1 MKKFKKGTLAE
12 IVIIMAKMGVKG
24 DITCKRPDL
33 ERRIE
38 AKEHK
43 YTTGY
48 LGMYGGKEARFGI
61 VVEYFSRLR
70 VGITGGVGLMIY
82 DWRNYEHEGEKL
94 QLTRQFLSEE
104 EMEMTKKS
112 SMGKQDY
119 MVVAARGMLNK
130 TTLDD
135 VLRRSFKKYM
145 EEEFKIKINVWVMQI
160 RHMDDR
166 VRMRDE
172 GIMIGVVAE
181 GSGERM
187 AKRLEVFKEGRKKG
201 MMLLDGIDVQLF
213 RDVKKYGTR

>member
-1 MKKFKKGTLAE
+1 MVGFRQEGKVVKIKIKTSALKDMWEQIGKKCEEWAGSVHTWGMRARWIDNVKTEDDVNTQNDDEIFQAKGALIYGFSDESVKKFKKGTLAE

-43 YTTGY
+43 YTTGH

-61 VVEYFSRLR
+61 VVEYFSSLM

-104 EMEMTKKS
+104 ELEMTKKS
-112 SMGKQDY
+112 SMGNRTIWWWL
-119 MVVAARGMLNK
+119 RGGCCI
-130 TTLDD
+130 
-135 VLRRSFKKYM
+135 RRP
-145 EEEFKIKINVWVMQI
+145 
-160 RHMDDR
+160 
-166 VRMRDE
+166 
-172 GIMIGVVAE
+172 
-181 GSGERM
+181 
-187 AKRLEVFKEGRKKG
+187 
-201 MMLLDGIDVQLF
+201 
-213 RDVKKYGTR
+213 